1 LTKLGYRLELLAG
14 RELILILET
23 IMAEILKRIWQRRPA
38 VACLLFALNLV
49 SCSGKGEVTPTATQ
63 DADLAEPTP
72 TRRTEVTIVAREQLI
87 IGVDPA
93 FPPFVDL
100 NGEGELVGLEVD
112 LANAVLETAGLVHEF
127 ASTDWDSI
135 FLDLS
140 AGRFDAV
147 LGGVTEAVAPAELVE
162 LSGPYLE
169 IGEVAVVL
177 EGREELQQVSDLA
190 NAVVGVEALSWGE
203 FAVQGDDAFFPLP
216 AGNVRRFEGPLEL
229 VQALFDGYVDA
240 IITHHTVI
248 ESYVNVNP
256 GYLRILEARPEANCG
271 EDPQSCWLT
280 AHRFHIAVPKGA
292 DELLGV
298 LDAAIRQL
306 RTDGRAAEILQA
318 WGYVPVFAER
328 PHFVQDSAA
337 TSLIAGIEKV
347 DDLTV
352 RFVLNRPDP
361 NFDYKM
367 AVPAMTL
374 HSPRNLGEYGGGPEL
389 GLHPVGTG
397 PYRTE
402 TWEPGEPIM
411 LTANV
416 DYWGKRPL
424 IETIVITGVAQA
436 AERYEMLKAGEAAL
450 IENLGADD
458 LEALEEEED
467 KELTAYS
474 RVPVNVAYLG
484 MNRDLAP
491 FDDGDMRLAVAICVD
506 QAELI
511 ETVYPTGTLIAN
523 QFVPPNT
530 FGFTAGLLW
539 YDQDTER
546 SAELVTAAGY
556 PGGLTVTLSLV
567 DVPSDYLP
575 EPLRI
580 AEVISDQLSACNIT
594 TTLQVL
600 EPDRF
605 ADQLAA
611 GELPLHLGGWSAD
624 FPGPIGLLNAH
635 FSGAGN
641 GEQFGAP
648 FPTIVDLLDEA
659 AQTSDRALRADLYGK
674 VNQLLKEKAIF
685 VPLAH
690 GSSTLVAH
698 SDLPGVQTNPV
709 RRESLATVGPLTD
722 TLPYT
727 TFVYALGSL
736 PLSLDPT
743 DEVDDA
749 TFAVTNQVFETLV
762 DFEPATTVLTTGLAI
777 EWHANDTFDVWEF
790 SLRPG
795 VRFHDGTELDADA
808 VILNFERLWD
818 ATHPLHVGRTGAF
831 RYFQILFG
839 GFVRPR

>member
-1 LTKLGYRLELLAG
+1 
-14 RELILILET
+14 
-23 IMAEILKRIWQRRPA
+23 MVEIVVRIWQRRPV
-38 VACLLFALNLV
+38 VALLLVALTLF
-49 SCSGKGEVTPTATQ
+49 SCSGKVEET
-63 DADLAEPTP
+63 PTP
-72 TRRTEVTIVAREQLI
+72 TLEAGQAEPAATPLPEVTIVAREQLI

-93 FPPFVDL
+93 FPPLVDL
-100 NGEGELVGLEVD
+100 DGHGELVGVEVD
-112 LANAVLETAGLVHEF
+112 LANAVFEAAGLSHEF
-127 ASTDWDSI
+127 ASADWSTI
-135 FLDLS
+135 FLDLG

-147 LGGVTEAVAPAELVE
+147 LGGVTEAVAPGELVDLTE
-162 LSGPYLE
+162 PYLE

-177 EGREELQQVSDLA
+177 DGREELRQVSDLA
-190 NAVVGVEALSWGE
+190 NGVVGVEALSWGE
-203 FAVQGDDAFFPLP
+203 FAVSGEDAFFPLP
-216 AGNVRRFEGPLEL
+216 AGNLRRFETPMEL

-240 IITHHTVI
+240 IVTHHTVI
-248 ESYVNVNP
+248 DSYVSVNP
-256 GYLRILEARPEANCG
+256 GYLRVLEARPEASCD
-271 EDPQSCWLT
+271 EEPQACWLT
-280 AHRFHIAVPKGA
+280 AHRFHIAVPRGA

-298 LDAAIRQL
+298 LDAAIDQL
-306 RTDGRAAEILQA
+306 HTDGRAADILQA

-337 TSLIAGIEKV
+337 PSLIAGIEKV

-367 AVPAMTL
+367 AVPAMAL
-374 HSPRNLGEYGGGPEL
+374 HSPRNLAEYGGGAEL

-397 PYRTE
+397 PYQAE
-402 TWEPGEPIM
+402 GWQPGEPIT

-416 DYWGKRPL
+416 DYWGQPPL
-424 IETIVITGVAQA
+424 IETIFITGVQQA
-436 AERYEMLKAGEAAL
+436 ADRYEMLKAGEAAL
-450 IENLGADD
+450 MENLGAED
-458 LEALEEEED
+458 LEALEEDED
-467 KELTAYS
+467 EDLAVYT

-491 FDDGDMRLAVAICVD
+491 FDDGDLRLAVAVCID

-539 YDQDTER
+539 YEQDSER
-546 SAELVTAAGY
+546 SAELVTGAGY

-575 EPLRI
+575 EPVRI

-594 TTLQVL
+594 ATLQLL

-605 ADQLAA
+605 AEVLAA
-611 GELPLHLGGWSAD
+611 GELPFHLGGWSAD
-624 FPGPIGLLNAH
+624 FPGPIGMLNAH

-648 FPTIVDLLDEA
+648 FPTIVGLLDEA
-659 AQTSDRALRADLYGK
+659 SQTSDRALRADLYGE
-674 VNQLLKEKAIF
+674 VNQLLKEKAIL

-698 SDLPGVQTNPV
+698 AELPGVLTSPV
-709 RRESLATVGPLTD
+709 RRESWATIGPLTD

-727 TFVYALGSL
+727 RFVYALGSL

-749 TFAVTNQVFETLV
+749 TFAVTNQLFETLV
-762 DFEPATTVLTTGLAI
+762 TFEPATTILTGSLAI
-777 EWHANDTFDVWEF
+777 EWQANDTFDVWEF
-790 SLRPG
+790 SLRRG
-795 VRFHDGTELDADA
+795 VRFHDGTELNADA
-808 VILNFERLWD
+808 VVLNFERLWD
-818 ATHPLHVGRTGAF
+818 ASHPLHVGRTGAF

-839 GFVRPR
+839 GFRRPI